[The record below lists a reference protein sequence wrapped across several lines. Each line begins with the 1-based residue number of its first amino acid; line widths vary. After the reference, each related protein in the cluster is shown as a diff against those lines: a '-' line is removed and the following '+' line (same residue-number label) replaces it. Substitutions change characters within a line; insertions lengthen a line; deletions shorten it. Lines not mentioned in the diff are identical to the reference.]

1 MRTDRLPDF
10 TKCEVAHLHMK
21 QHPAAVSTLV
31 VYIGNVLWLLCF
43 RHVGP
48 CQGLPK
54 GYWVGVQYD
63 EPVGKNDGTIRGVQ
77 YFSCLPSYGAFVR
90 PDTVIAGDFPPLD
103 DVFSDEDEI

>member
-1 MRTDRLPDF
+1 
-10 TKCEVAHLHMK
+10 MK